1 MFEINYW
8 PKIPMV
14 LEIEST
20 SEEKVR
26 EGVKFL
32 DLNWD
37 DAIFEDQK
45 VVHQKYYGVNLDEV
59 TDYRFDN

>member
-1 MFEINYW
+1 
-8 PKIPMV
+8 MV